1 MKIQK
6 LTALALALALL
17 FALAACGAPAAE
29 APAATDAP
37 VEATEAPAE
46 PTAAPVAAAEEA
58 AEAVTVRLA
67 ALTGPTA
74 MGMAKIFSDAD
85 AGTAANDYEYALY
98 GAADELTPQLLQG
111 GVDIAAVPLNLAS
124 VLYNKTSGGVKLCAV
139 GVLGVLYIT
148 EFNGETVQS
157 LADLKGKTVYATGK
171 GSTPEYFLR
180 YLLAENGLDLD
191 TDVTV
196 EWKSEPSEVVALLKA
211 ENGGIAMLPQPY
223 VTVVTTQNPAYS
235 IVLDMNAEWE
245 KVSGGTPIVTG
256 VVAVNLEFYNAN
268 KEAFALF
275 LADYA
280 ESAKFANENPEEAA
294 DLIEK
299 YGIIKAAVAKKAI
312 PYCNITLLTGD
323 EMQQAVSAY
332 LGVLAEANPTA
343 VGGKLPNEDF
353 YIK

>member
-1 MKIQK
+1 M
-6 LTALALALALL
+6 
-17 FALAACGAPAAE
+17 
-29 APAATDAP
+29 
-37 VEATEAPAE
+37 
-46 PTAAPVAAAEEA
+46 
-58 AEAVTVRLA
+58 
-67 ALTGPTA
+67 
-74 MGMAKIFSDAD
+74 
-85 AGTAANDYEYALY
+85 
-98 GAADELTPQLLQG
+98 
-111 GVDIAAVPLNLAS
+111 
-124 VLYNKTSGGVKLCAV
+124 LYNRTEGKIGIIGVNT
-139 GVLGVLYIT
+139 LGVLYMIAD
-148 EFNGETVQS
+148 QPIAS
-157 LADLKGKTVYATGK
+157 IADLRGKTIYTTGK
-171 GSTPEYFLR
+171 GTTPEYVLN
-180 YLLAENGLDLD
+180 YVLTKNGLDPAA
-191 TDVTV
+191 DVTV
-196 EWKSEPSEVVALLKA
+196 EYLSEATEVASKLSAGV
-211 ENGGIAMLPQPY
+211 ENAVGMLPQPY

>member
-1 MKIQK
+1 MKK
-6 LTALALALALL
+6 VFALL
-17 FALAACGAPAAE
+17 LAAVLLVLAGCS
-29 APAATDAP
+29 TQ
-37 VEATEAPAE
+37 PAE
-46 PTAAPVAAAEEA
+46 PKTAAIDIASLKGPTTMGLVHLMDKAEKGETKNQYNVTVYGTADEFVGAFTKGEIPVAN
-58 AEAVTVRLA
+58 V
-67 ALTGPTA
+67 PT
-74 MGMAKIFSDAD
+74 
-85 AGTAANDYEYALY
+85 N
-98 GAADELTPQLLQG
+98 
-111 GVDIAAVPLNLAS
+111 VAS
-124 VLYNKTSGGVKLCAV
+124 VLYNRTEGKIGIIGVNT
-139 GVLGVLYIT
+139 LGVLYMIAD
-148 EFNGETVQS
+148 QPIAS
-157 LADLKGKTVYATGK
+157 IADLRGKTIYTTGK
-171 GSTPEYFLR
+171 GTTPEYVLN
-180 YLLAENGLDLD
+180 YVLTKNGLDPAA
-191 TDVTV
+191 DVTV
-196 EWKSEPSEVVALLKA
+196 EYLSEATEVASKLSAGV
-211 ENGGIAMLPQPY
+211 ENAVGMLPQPY